1 VFSLFSFRRTVR
13 TWWTGGEGR
22 GERGEGRGERRE
34 RDERVGR
41 GEGRGAKV
49 GGEWRRSMRDI
60 KMHGETAGKRV

>member
-1 VFSLFSFRRTVR
+1 VVD
-13 TWWTGGEGR
+13 GGR
-22 GERGEGRGERRE
+22 GERWGGEGRGERRE

-60 KMHGETAGKRV
+60 KMPGQTGGKRV